1 MEVIETKV
9 TLRKLVP
16 NEGKVLRT
24 KQVEYDEQG
33 NEIPRSLIEEVYL
46 SVNDSVDNYE
56 EVERN

>member
-1 MEVIETKV
+1 MEIIETKV

-16 NEGKVLRT
+16 SEGKVLRT

-33 NEIPRSLIEEVYL
+33 NEIPRGFIEEVYL

>member
-16 NEGKVLRT
+16 SEGKVLRT